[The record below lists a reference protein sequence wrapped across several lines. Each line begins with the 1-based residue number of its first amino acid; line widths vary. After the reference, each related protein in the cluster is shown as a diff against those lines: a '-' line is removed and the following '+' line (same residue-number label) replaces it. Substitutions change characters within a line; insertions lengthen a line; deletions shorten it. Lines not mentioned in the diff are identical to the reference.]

1 MEPLNALLPL
11 LSAGILLVVW
21 LSVIRDKFVVIA
33 AAAAVFVFVVVAVVV
48 VVVVGVVVAV
58 VVCVSPET

>member
-21 LSVIRDKFVVIA
+21 LSVIRDER
-33 AAAAVFVFVVVAVVV
+33 VVV
-48 VVVVGVVVAV
+48 VVVDGGGGGGAGGGG
-58 VVCVSPET
+58 T